1 MPPTV
6 SGPINT
12 TVARTVTKSSA
23 PCLSGAR
30 GLKSELFAGVS
41 AEPMAFPPV
50 GESTSISINAAGG
63 NPVRSP
69 LQQVCRFRLQLR
81 QLILWL
87 CPMFRSGKVALVGRA
102 NVGKSTFLNTALGE
116 PLAAVSSHPQTTRD
130 ALLAVVT
137 RDWAEFALVD
147 SPGLHKPHN
156 ELGRRMNLSAIE
168 AVRQADFALVF
179 IDVSR
184 LAKEARER
192 RQRQGSPNTPAI
204 AEEIRVIESIPS
216 GIPWAI
222 VLNKI
227 DRLKDKSLLL
237 PLLSD
242 LSQRF
247 PERSVIPISSLDRT
261 DVDRALEAVAP
272 SLPERPARYCSDTLT
287 DRPVRY
293 FAAEYIRE
301 QVMRST
307 RGELPFAVAVTID
320 EFSELESPVVI
331 QATISVEK
339 DGQRIILI
347 GHQGRQIRDIS
358 ILARQRIEHL
368 LQKKVHL
375 RMFVRTCKH
384 WKDNQNLLAELG
396 YSHSGPAAV
405 KPLALRP
412 GGA

>member
-1 MPPTV
+1 
-6 SGPINT
+6 
-12 TVARTVTKSSA
+12 
-23 PCLSGAR
+23 
-30 GLKSELFAGVS
+30 
-41 AEPMAFPPV
+41 
-50 GESTSISINAAGG
+50 
-63 NPVRSP
+63 
-69 LQQVCRFRLQLR
+69 
-81 QLILWL
+81 
-87 CPMFRSGKVALVGRA
+87 MFRSGTVALIGRA

-137 RDWAEFALVD
+137 RDRAEFALVD

-156 ELGRRMNLSAIE
+156 ELGRRMNLSAID
-168 AVRQADFALVF
+168 AAQRADFALVF

-184 LAKEARER
+184 LAKEAREHKQR
-192 RQRQGSPNTPAI
+192 RGSLGTCDV
-204 AEEIRVIESIPS
+204 AEDIRVIESIPS
-216 GIPWAI
+216 GIRWAI
-222 VLNKI
+222 VLNKV

-242 LSQRF
+242 LGQRY
-247 PERSVIPISSLDRT
+247 PDNDVIPISSLDRI
-261 DVDRALEAVAP
+261 DVERVLEAVTPA
-272 SLPERPARYCSDTLT
+272 LPERPARYSADTLT
-287 DRPVRY
+287 DRPIRY

-320 EFSELESPVVI
+320 EFSEMENAAMI

-347 GHQGRQIRDIS
+347 GHKGRQIRDIG

-368 LQKKVHL
+368 LQKKVYL
-375 RMFVRTCKH
+375 RIFVKTCKH
-384 WKDNQNLLAELG
+384 WKDNQRLLAELG
-396 YSHSGPAAV
+396 YSSSRPGEVA
-405 KPLALRP
+405 PLAPSP